1 MRLWVFLLPII
12 QNQPASRLN
21 VLGNAAALFCEQHI
35 AVSIGKPNLVIARE
49 AVFNVI
55 ESEAV
60 FGLVLPRCNAAM
72 SGALFLLLKVLF
84 WSVQWSGRGRHS
96 TGCRD
101 WPTSR

>member
-1 MRLWVFLLPII
+1 MRRCASGFFF
-12 QNQPASRLN
+12 QSFKNQPASRLN

-60 FGLVLPRCNAAM
+60 FGLVLPRCNGNV
-72 SGALFLLLKVLF
+72 GALFLLLKVLGQF
-84 WSVQWSGRGRHS
+84 NGLVADGIPLAAVTGRL
-96 TGCRD
+96 
-101 WPTSR
+101 